1 MPLSRLALARLALVL
16 GVALAACADEPA
28 PDAAPATS
36 PTDPATRLT
45 LDPDGVGRL
54 GAETPFDTAA
64 VRAALPPGFA
74 VELRSVETEDGLVPV
89 AWALRDGL
97 LVLEVYPGD
106 GGGVGRIDAASD
118 QVAGP
123 DGARTGQTFADL
135 GGADMDCD
143 PGEQELSGRVV
154 CRPRRGGSVRYVFAH
169 ADADAGR
176 LPDDD
181 RLANALLERLV
192 WTAD

>member
-1 MPLSRLALARLALVL
+1 MTRFALAGLALF
-16 GVALAACADEPA
+16 AACADAPA
-28 PDAAPATS
+28 PAAPRPAS
-36 PTDPATRLT
+36 PTDPVTRLT
-45 LDPDGVGRL
+45 LDAGGVGPL

-64 VRAALPPGFA
+64 VRAALPAGFV
-74 VELRSVETEDGLVPV
+74 VELRSVETDAGLVPV
-89 AWALRDGL
+89 AWALRDGQ
-97 LVLEVYPGD
+97 LVLEVYPD
-106 GGGVGRIDAASD
+106 AASAAVARIDAASD

-123 DGARTGQTFADL
+123 GGARTGQTFDAL

-143 PGEQELSGRVV
+143 PGDAELSGRVV
-154 CRPRRGGSVRYVFAH
+154 CRPASGGAVRYVFAH
-169 ADADAGR
+169 ADADDGR

>member
-1 MPLSRLALARLALVL
+1 MSPLRLALALA
-16 GVALAACADEPA
+16 VALSACADDPA
-28 PDAAPATS
+28 PDAAPAPS
-36 PTDPATRLT
+36 PTDAATALT
-45 LDPDGVGRL
+45 LDADGVGRL

-74 VELRSVETEDGLVPV
+74 VELRSVETEAGRAPV

-97 LVLEVYPGD
+97 LVLEVYPGAD
-106 GGGVGRIDAASD
+106 GATVARIDAASD
-118 QVAGP
+118 QVEGP
-123 DGARTGQTFADL
+123 DGARTGQTFAELD
-135 GGADMDCD
+135 GAGMDCD

-154 CRPRRGGSVRYVFAH
+154 CRASRGASVRYVFAH
-169 ADADAGR
+169 AGADASR

-181 RLANALLERLV
+181 QLADALLERLV